1 MDNKFLSLLLVT
13 LFFFS
18 SFSIGAIQETRMIN
32 FENKISLP
40 KSTEEQLY
48 KLGNELYSASVD
60 KLYSAK
66 YWGKYGTF
74 SKVGI
79 EVQGS
84 LAYGMALAGPS
95 DLDIAFVY
103 KYNNGDSMHTLS
115 PVKLKDDAVNAFKEV
130 FGSKYN
136 YTIKIPVVNLSNSTE
151 DIDIAFF
158 NVLNKSAPLCSIDKR
173 CSELN
178 YGKDDATS
186 EWYRSE
192 RLSLY
197 SELDN
202 VFSKKTP
209 KREIINRSGKILK
222 VWREKIFSDQEV
234 KIPSIAL
241 VTMIYD
247 FSKDNGAKY
256 NYNKS
261 TDTLRDVTSYSIIKY
276 FKNDKCEGAPNAKI
290 DLPVYQQDRNLLSK
304 LNSSQRINT
313 CLKLVEFNKALI
325 RATSAQVS
333 EAESVKILEPF
344 IGRF

>member
-1 MDNKFLSLLLVT
+1 
-13 LFFFS
+13 
-18 SFSIGAIQETRMIN
+18 MIN

-48 KLGNELYSASVD
+48 KLGNELYSTSVD
-60 KLYSAK
+60 KLYSPK
-66 YWGKYGTF
+66 YWDKYGTF
-74 SKVGI
+74 SKVGM

-84 LAYGMALAGPS
+84 LAYGMALASSS

-103 KYNNGDSMHTLS
+103 KYNNGDSMDRLS
-115 PVKLKDDAVNAFKEV
+115 PVKLKADAVNAFKEV

-136 YTIKIPVVNLSNSTE
+136 YTIKTPVVNLSNRTE

-158 NVLNKSAPLCSIDKR
+158 NVLNKSTPLCSIYKR

-178 YGKDDATS
+178 YGQDAATS

-197 SELDN
+197 SELDS

-222 VWREKIFSDQEV
+222 VWREKIFSDQDV

-241 VTMIYD
+241 VTMMYD
-247 FSKDNGAKY
+247 FSKDKGTTY

-276 FKNDKCEGAPNAKI
+276 FKNSKCEGASNAKI
-290 DLPVYQQDRNLLSK
+290 DLPVYQQDRNLLSR
-304 LNSSQRINT
+304 LDSSQRMNT

-325 RATSAQVS
+325 MATSAHVS
-333 EAESVKILEPF
+333 ETESVKILEPF
-344 IGRF
+344 IGQL

>member
-1 MDNKFLSLLLVT
+1 MHNKSFSLLPAT

-18 SFSIGAIQETRMIN
+18 SFSIGAIQEMRMIN

-40 KSTEEQLY
+40 RSTEEQLY
-48 KLGNELYSASVD
+48 KLGNELHSASVD
-60 KLYSAK
+60 KLYSAR

-74 SKVGI
+74 SKVGM

-84 LAYGMALAGPS
+84 LAYGMALASSS

-103 KYNNGDSMHTLS
+103 KYNNGESMNRLS
-115 PVKLKDDAVNAFKEV
+115 PIELKVDAVNVFKEV
-130 FGSKYN
+130 FGSRYN
-136 YTIKIPVVNLSNSTE
+136 YTIKAPVVNLSNRTE

-158 NVLNKSAPLCSIDKR
+158 NVLNKSTPLCSINKR

-178 YGKDDATS
+178 YGKDPATS
-186 EWYRSE
+186 EWYLSE

-202 VFSKKTP
+202 VFSKKTS

-222 VWREKIFSDQEV
+222 VWREKIFSDQDV

-247 FSKDNGAKY
+247 FSKDKGATY

-290 DLPVYQQDRNLLSK
+290 DLPVYQKDRNLLSR
-304 LNSSQRINT
+304 LDSSQRMNT

-325 RATSAQVS
+325 TATSAHVS

-344 IGRF
+344 IGQF